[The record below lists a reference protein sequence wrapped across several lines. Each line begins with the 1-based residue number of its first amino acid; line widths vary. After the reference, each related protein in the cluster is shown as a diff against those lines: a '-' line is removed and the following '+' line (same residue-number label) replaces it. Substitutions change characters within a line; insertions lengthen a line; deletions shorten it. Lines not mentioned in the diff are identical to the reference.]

1 MFELTSFQRDIL
13 YCIAGM
19 DDPYGLQIKQKLE
32 DTTSMDVN
40 HGRLYP
46 NLDSLIELGFITKEP
61 KDKRTNLY
69 LLSEQGTKLITRRRQ
84 WEDSQ
89 LQEGGIDLANPQ

>member
-13 YCIAGM
+13 YCIAAM
-19 DDPYGLQIKQKLE
+19 DDPYGLKIKQKLE

-46 NLDSLIELGFITKEP
+46 NLDSLVESGFVNKEP
-61 KDKRTNLY
+61 KDKRTNMY
-69 LLSEQGTKLITRRRQ
+69 LLSEQGRDLIKRRRV
-84 WEDSQ
+84 WEDSH
-89 LQEGGIDLANPQ
+89 LQEGEINLD